1 MTNFCKPSYIP
12 DEFLSATRHGWVD
25 KRTGEILVAVANLD
39 TKLGVLVGVPDAIEN
54 IIEESIE
61 EAITKIVEEDKVP
74 VEVVAKEVVVV
85 EVAPKRRGRPKKS

>member
-1 MTNFCKPSYIP
+1 MM
-12 DEFLSATRHGWVD
+12 
-25 KRTGEILVAVANLD
+25 
-39 TKLGVLVGVPDAIEN
+39 IEN